1 MNGIMSEAVDKSEQ
15 TTQYTILESIRQGE
29 EDIKRG
35 NVLSNAQVVKKL
47 EQEFGIDF
55 ELKDK

>member
-1 MNGIMSEAVDKSEQ
+1 MSEAVDKSEQ
-15 TTQYTILESIRQGE
+15 TTRYTILESIRQGE
-29 EDIKRG
+29 EDKKRG

>member
-15 TTQYTILESIRQGE
+15 TTRYTILESIRQGE
-29 EDIKRG
+29 EDKKRG